1 MKNNV
6 WKIMVTA
13 GTMLILSA
21 LFLCLYNIGESN
33 RALENSKKAMSVLK
47 EQITEQATENSSEP
61 LVEYEQEDLFVD
73 YKQEDTKIMPTIE
86 YDGKYYCGYI
96 TIPSLELELPVLSE
110 WNYPNLKISPCRY
123 SGTIYEN
130 NMILAAHN
138 YNSHF
143 GQIKTLNS
151 DDEIIFTDCNGCVYR
166 YSVIN
171 TEYVAGNDLESMF
184 NGQTGEWDLTLF
196 TCTLNGQN
204 RVTVRAIKSQE

>member
-1 MKNNV
+1 M
-6 WKIMVTA
+6 ITA
-13 GTMLILSA
+13 GTMLIVSA

-33 RALENSKKAMSVLK
+33 RALESSRKAVSVLK
-47 EQITEQATENSSEP
+47 KQISESLSENSSEP
-61 LVEYEQEDLFVD
+61 LAEYEQEDLFVNYEQKD
-73 YKQEDTKIMPTIE
+73 KEIMPIIE

-96 TIPSLELELPVLSE
+96 TIPSLEIELPVLSE
-110 WNYPNLKISPCRY
+110 WNYSNLKMSPCRY
-123 SGTIYEN
+123 SGSVYEN

-143 GQIKTLNS
+143 GQIKKLNS
-151 DDEIIFTDCNGCVYR
+151 EDEIIFTDCNGRVYR

-184 NGQTGEWDLTLF
+184 DGQTEEWDLTLF

-204 RVTVRAIKSQE
+204 RVTVRAVNVQK